1 MPHLA
6 DRWEDRVVSFQ
17 LCPGAL
23 VLSAARRRQRAGYN
37 RFTGCKMHDAVTGCK
52 MHHAGTWMQQIQS
65 ISLSSCGYARCAGL
79 CWPPGGIMGA
89 CE

>member
-52 MHHAGTWMQQIQS
+52 MHHAGSRSKVLVFQVAGMQGAQD
-65 ISLSSCGYARCAGL
+65 YAGHL
-79 CWPPGGIMGA
+79 VG
-89 CE
+89 